1 MHSSSSC
8 IQQPQQTRSRE
19 TMNLILDAAG
29 QILEIKNFEELTIAE
44 VVHRAGT
51 SVGAFYGRFKDKEAL
66 LQTLDER
73 FFNEFDEAVIA
84 LLAPKNWLTMSISS
98 IVTDV
103 TNLIVQTYS
112 KDKGV
117 LRSLNLKSRLT
128 NDSSFKTRELSAW
141 NELFPQF
148 QIALL
153 SHQEEITHPN
163 PRLAIRLGFQQM
175 FFCTR
180 EILLWAPLREDITYT
195 SEELVSELARA
206 YLAYLGVQES
216 SQTSN

>member
-1 MHSSSSC
+1 MLNNIPSP

-19 TMNLILDAAG
+19 TMNQILDAAG

-44 VVHRAGT
+44 VVHKAGT

-66 LQTLDER
+66 LRTLDER
-73 FFNEFDEAVIA
+73 FFQEFEKAVIA
-84 LLAPKNWLTMSISS
+84 LLTPKNWAGKSIIS
-98 IVTDV
+98 IVEDV
-103 TNLIVQTYS
+103 TKLIVQTYS

-128 NDSSFKTRELSAW
+128 DDFSFKKREQSAW

-153 SHQEEITHPN
+153 SHQEVITHPN

-175 FFCTR
+175 FYSAR
-180 EILLWAPLREDITYT
+180 EILLWEPLRESVSLT
-195 SEELVSELARA
+195 SEELISELTRA

-216 SQTSN
+216 RQ

>member
-1 MHSSSSC
+1 MRKSFST
-8 IQQPQQTRSRE
+8 IQQPQQTRSLE
-19 TMNLILDAAG
+19 TMNLILDAAD
-29 QILEIKNFEELTIAE
+29 QILELKNFEELTIAE

-73 FFNEFDEAVIA
+73 FFQEFEKAVIT
-84 LLAPKNWLTMSISS
+84 LQAPKKWAEMPISS
-98 IVTDV
+98 IVEDV
-103 TNLIVQTYS
+103 TKLIVQTYS
-112 KDKGV
+112 NKKGV

-128 NDSSFKTRELSAW
+128 GDSSFKKREQSAW

-153 SHQEEITHPN
+153 SHQREISHPN

-175 FFCTR
+175 FYSAR
-180 EILLWAPLREDITYT
+180 EILLWEPLRESVTYT
-195 SEELVSELARA
+195 SEELVSELTRA

-216 SQTSN
+216 RP